1 MYSLG
6 ESLDSTT
13 EGERTRDLP
22 KENDF
27 CIMDRY
33 DFYFFF
39 NFDFMEN
46 IFNVIFYL
54 MACHVVSRAIL
65 IARAPS
71 SGDVVA
77 HSIVKVP

>member
-1 MYSLG
+1 
-6 ESLDSTT
+6 
-13 EGERTRDLP
+13 
-22 KENDF
+22 
-27 CIMDRY
+27 
-33 DFYFFF
+33 
-39 NFDFMEN
+39 MEN